1 MSFALAAIV
10 RKIGA
15 VPSAAEQLSLFA
27 NQPKPDS
34 DESGFSVRVS
44 GRAKRISIKVYPRG
58 RVEVVA
64 PRRAR
69 ARDVEAFVA
78 EHRDWIDRTRHAFAK
93 DVPPESLDP
102 PKALHLPAA
111 NVAVDIVYRQEPGLD
126 RVRVRRYGNT
136 LVLRGPID
144 NREQCINALQRWLKA
159 LAKRVFEPQLKSL
172 SHLTGN
178 AYKRVQIRGQKTCW
192 GSHSSNGT
200 ISLNYSLLFLAPEL
214 LRYLLIHELCHA
226 RHMNH
231 SPSYWRHVEKFE
243 PNYRELDRRL
253 SEGWRDVP
261 AWLGI
266 H

>member
-1 MSFALAAIV
+1 M
-10 RKIGA
+10 
-15 VPSAAEQLSLFA
+15 
-27 NQPKPDS
+27 
-34 DESGFSVRVS
+34 
-44 GRAKRISIKVYPRG
+44 
-58 RVEVVA
+58 
-64 PRRAR
+64 
-69 ARDVEAFVA
+69 
-78 EHRDWIDRTRHAFAK
+78 
-93 DVPPESLDP
+93 
-102 PKALHLPAA
+102 
-111 NVAVDIVYRQEPGLD
+111 
-126 RVRVRRYGNT
+126 RRYGNT
-136 LVLRGPID
+136 LVLTGPID
-144 NREQCINALQRWLKA
+144 DREQCVDALQRWLKA

-214 LRYLLIHELCHA
+214 LRYLLIHELCHG
-226 RHMNH
+226 RHMDH
-231 SPSYWRHVEKFE
+231 SPSFWRHVEQFE